1 MFALK
6 NEGAFRVVA
15 GLGSSVFHAPLP
27 VGSKEVEAKAVRGRV
42 DDPEELC
49 AKLDP

>member
-42 DDPEELC
+42 DNPEELGP
-49 AKLDP
+49 KLDP